1 MAKRQ
6 RKETACENVARENPQ
21 TKVRTSGEKTQPN
34 LHGAGSRG
42 GGWGDKSRKG
52 GSQDGLRPFLW
63 GRPSLRP

>member
-6 RKETACENVARENPQ
+6 RKETVCKNGARENPQ

-42 GGWGDKSRKG
+42 GGWGDKSRKR
-52 GSQDGLRPFLW
+52 GS
-63 GRPSLRP
+63 